1 MSDATAGA
9 PAASTAAS
17 SPSARATDTPKAVSL
32 TDLDVPFGR
41 LVLFFIK
48 AGLAAIPA
56 IILVMLTIGVVGA
69 LLRVLFRFGYWSL
82 HGGYYGW

>member
-1 MSDATAGA
+1 MTDATLAAAPPSPSRSDA
-9 PAASTAAS
+9 
-17 SPSARATDTPKAVSL
+17 AVRPVTI

-56 IILVMLTIGVVGA
+56 IVVVMLTIGVVGA
-69 LLRVLFRFGYWSL
+69 LLRGLVRFGYWGL
-82 HGGYYGW
+82 HGGYGWW

>member
-1 MSDATAGA
+1 MSDT
-9 PAASTAAS
+9 TAAS
-17 SPSARATDTPKAVSL
+17 VPSARPAAQGAKAVAL

-56 IILVMLTIGVVGA
+56 ILVVMLTIGVAGA
-69 LLRVLFRFGYWSL
+69 LMRGLFRVGWWGM